1 METGRDAMRQDGR
14 PRPRSAVGIMALI
27 ALPFLV
33 GSGLSAAHQLA
44 RSAPEDAGV
53 HASEAACASAGV
65 EAPGTDRGPVC
76 IRYPSGEI
84 RFRI

>member
-1 METGRDAMRQDGR
+1 METGRDAMRQEDR

-44 RSAPEDAGV
+44 RSAPVGAGV
-53 HASEAACASAGV
+53 HASEAAPAPAGV
-65 EAPGTDRGPVC
+65 AASGADRG
-76 IRYPSGEI
+76 
-84 RFRI
+84 

>member
-1 METGRDAMRQDGR
+1 METGRDARRRDDR

-33 GSGLSAAHQLA
+33 GSALSAAHQLA
-44 RSAPEDAGV
+44 RSAPGESGV
-53 HASEAACASAGV
+53 HASDAACASAGV
-65 EAPGTDRGPVC
+65 EAPDADRGPVC

-84 RFRI
+84 RFKI